1 MSRVYWVTSN
11 VEVSMKTKNPTIT
24 VLTLASFLTG
34 SVAFAQVST
43 TGAVNSAAQGAANI
57 NVPSIPATTP
67 ATTASTNAAQAAAN
81 STAAQTAAATSAAN
95 RPVAPAANV
104 PAVATPNLGAQ
115 SSVNAG
121 VQTNGSINTPPNTVP
136 VASERARE
144 VANPNS
150 AVSSDARIRSSGNS
164 ETAGVVDS
172 NLAGSA
178 VIQGDVKANENQN
191 RNAAANATANGQLN
205 ALATGAE
212 ASGVINVLNP
222 GDIAREIRS
231 TSDTSRDV
239 LYAKVN
245 AKLDTGE
252 RVLSDINRQARE
264 LRGDARTQYKAAADN
279 VRDAEK
285 ALKRSL
291 NDARKATNDNWSE
304 VQARLASDY
313 EAYASAV
320 ARAHA
325 AATVT
330 GATAAP
336 AP

>member
-1 MSRVYWVTSN
+1 
-11 VEVSMKTKNPTIT
+11 MKTNKNPTIT
-24 VLTLASFLTG
+24 VLTLASVLAA
-34 SVAFAQVST
+34 SVASAQPVGT
-43 TGAVNSAAQGAANI
+43 TGAVNSTVQGAANI
-57 NVPSIPATTP
+57 PAPNIPSTTP

-81 STAAQTAAATSAAN
+81 STAAQTAAAANAAN
-95 RPVAPAANV
+95 RQINAPVV
-104 PAVATPNLGAQ
+104 TPNLGAQ
-115 SSVNAG
+115 GSVNAG
-121 VQTNGSINTPPNTVP
+121 VQTNGAINTPPASVP

-150 AVSSDARIRSSGNS
+150 AVSSDARIRSNSSS

-172 NLAGSA
+172 SLAGSA
-178 VIQGDVKANENQN
+178 VIQGDVKTNENLN
-191 RNAAANATANGQLN
+191 RSAAANANANGQLN

-212 ASGVINVLNP
+212 SSGVINVLSP

-231 TSDTSRDV
+231 TSETSRDV
-239 LYAKVN
+239 LHAKVN

-291 NDARKATNDNWSE
+291 NDARKATNENWSE

-313 EAYASAV
+313 EAYASAI